1 MRTEGIFMYLF
12 WGRQETKVSFRV
24 YTCKCY
30 TLLTDKKIN
39 TIKAEFIAFKVHID
53 ANEYCIYSGGK
64 STDKLYLSKSRS
76 TEI

>member
-1 MRTEGIFMYLF
+1 MRTEGIFTCF
-12 WGRQETKVSFRV
+12 GVDKRQRSPFRV

-64 STDKLYLSKSRS
+64 STDKLYLSKSIA
-76 TEI
+76 T